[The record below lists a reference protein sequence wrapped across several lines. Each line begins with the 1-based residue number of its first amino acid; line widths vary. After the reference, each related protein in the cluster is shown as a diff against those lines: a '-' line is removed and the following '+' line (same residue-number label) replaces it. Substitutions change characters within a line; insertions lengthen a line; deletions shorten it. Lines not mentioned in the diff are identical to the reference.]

1 MHNEVPLLQ
10 KAYDFYRAYY
20 ETVDHFS
27 KKSRIALS
35 VKIEESILD
44 LIQLISNASF
54 ASQVDKAKILNEAS
68 CRVDFLKLLFRL
80 CYELRI
86 IDKKKYFFFAEKI
99 LEIGKMI
106 GGWMKSTSHS

>member
-10 KAYDFYRAYY
+10 KAYDFYRSYY

-27 KKSRIALS
+27 KKSRVALS
-35 VKIEESILD
+35 VNIEDSILD

-54 ASQVDKAKILNEAS
+54 ANQTDKAKILNEAS
-68 CRVDFLKLLFRL
+68 CRVDFLKLFFRL

-86 IDKKKYFFFAEKI
+86 IDQKKYFLFEEKI

-106 GGWMKSTSHS
+106 GGWMKSASHP